1 MTHFK
6 SEEWRQALLI
16 TQDLRAAMS
25 LIDGQVEAW
34 QLGLAGTA
42 DVVGEARRTKCRH
55 LVYKLMRALEGLDGA
70 PDTQPLWAVHAA
82 LWGLDRG
89 DAGITPAIILGRLR
103 DALGVLER
111 VYWAGMCDAPP
122 SREGWPATPLP
133 PPPRL
138 TVTIS
143 AEHCQAVLDGNAYPL
158 TLDQATLLQALLDAG
173 GDWVSAGK
181 VVSKPERVIEKL
193 PEALRAVVESARP
206 KGTRIRL

>member
-1 MTHFK
+1 ME
-6 SEEWRQALLI
+6 SDNRLRELAEEIQTI
-16 TQDLRAAMS
+16 TLF
-25 LIDGQVEAW
+25 
-34 QLGLAGTA
+34 
-42 DVVGEARRTKCRH
+42 
-55 LVYKLMRALEGLDGA
+55 LEGLWTSTEPRSYMRTVIEGIHRA
-70 PDTQPLWAVHAA
+70 RGVAQSIPNATAA
-82 LWGLDRG
+82 MEADIALNRVRV
-89 DAGITPAIILGRLR
+89 IIGRDR
-103 DALGVLER
+103 DADWCDSREEVAAMVKERMTAAYEKCGKDLER
-111 VYWAGMCDAPP
+111 ITAVLLAAEPTP
-122 SREGWPATPLP
+122 PATPLP

-193 PEALRAVVESARP
+193 PEALRAAVESARP